1 MDRQLTSRNDE
12 AEPGAGHEQGDVNT
26 GALRERYWQRNL
38 SAEAREIHERDR
50 RFFLRQNLS
59 TPVLDVLSRAHGV
72 YIEDLRG
79 RRYIDM
85 HGNGVHNAGF
95 NNPEVVRAV
104 RRQLDTELTFC
115 PRRYTN
121 EPAVRLA
128 ETLARITPA
137 GLEKSLFCPGGSEA
151 IEMAIALARQVTGRY
166 KTISYW
172 NSFHGAGFA
181 AASVGGEALFR
192 SLPGPMMPGSLHV
205 EFPDYYRNPWG
216 FSREADVDTECLRQ
230 LELVFRKEP
239 GIACVVAEPVSAAP
253 VVPGVA
259 YWQGVR
265 ELCRRY
271 GALLVFDEIIEGF
284 GRTGKMFA
292 CQHSVTPDILVLGKA
307 LGGGLL
313 PFAGIVARPE
323 LDVCAHLSVG
333 HYTHEKNALCA
344 AAALA
349 EIRYIEA
356 QRLPEHAARLGAY
369 ALSRLEQMKARHS
382 LIGNVTGIG
391 LHLGLDLVKDRAT
404 RERACDEAETVMYR
418 CMEKGLAFK
427 TMEGNRITLRP
438 ALVITQREMDRALDL
453 LEEAI
458 GEVEEGQGYP

>member
-1 MDRQLTSRNDE
+1 MALARHRREDAVVN
-12 AEPGAGHEQGDVNT
+12 GAGEQGDVNT
-26 GALRERYWQRNL
+26 GALREKYWHRNL
-38 SAEAREIHERDR
+38 SAQAREIHGRDR

-59 TPVLDVLSRAHGV
+59 TPVLNVLSRARGI
-72 YIEDLRG
+72 YIQDLEG

-95 NNPEVVRAV
+95 NNPEVIRAV
-104 RRQLDTELTFC
+104 KRQLDAELTFC

-121 EPAVRLA
+121 LPAVRLA
-128 ETLARITPA
+128 ETLARITPR

-151 IEMAIALARQVTGRY
+151 IEMAIALARQVTGHY

-216 FSREADVDTECLRQ
+216 FSRQGDVDAECLRQ
-230 LELVFRKEP
+230 MELVFRKEP

-253 VVPGVA
+253 VVPGSA

-265 ELCRRY
+265 DLCRHY
-271 GALLVFDEIIEGF
+271 GALLIFDEIIEGF

-292 CQHSVTPDILVLGKA
+292 CQHSVTPDILVLGKS

-313 PFAGIVARPE
+313 PLAGIVARPE
-323 LDVCAHLSVG
+323 HDVCPHLSVG

-349 EIRYIEA
+349 EIEFLERH
-356 QRLPEHAARLGAY
+356 RLPQHAARLGQT
-369 ALSRLEQMKARHS
+369 ALSRLEEMKARHE
-382 LIGNVTGIG
+382 LVGNVTGIG
-391 LHLGLDLVKDRAT
+391 LHLGLDLVKDPGT
-404 RERACDEAETVMYR
+404 RERAAAEAEMVMYR

-438 ALVITQREMDRALDL
+438 ALAITKPEMDRALDIL
-453 LEEAI
+453 DEAI
-458 GEVEEGQGYP
+458 GEVEDGLGYP

>member
-1 MDRQLTSRNDE
+1 MER
-12 AEPGAGHEQGDVNT
+12 PGRGERVLKEGNEQGDVNT
-26 GALRERYWQRNL
+26 GALRQKYWERNL
-38 SAEAREIHERDR
+38 SEKALEIHRRDR
-50 RFFLRQNLS
+50 RFFLGQNLS
-59 TPVLDVLSRAHGV
+59 TPVLSVLARARGS
-72 YIEDLRG
+72 YIEDLEG

-95 NNPEVVRAV
+95 NNPEVIRAV
-104 RRQLDTELTFC
+104 RKQLDAELTFC

-121 EPAVRLA
+121 LPAVRLA

-151 IEMAIALARQVTGRY
+151 IEMAIALARQVTGHY
-166 KTISYW
+166 KTISCW

-216 FSREADVDTECLRQ
+216 FSREADVDAECLRQ
-230 LELVFRKEP
+230 MELIFTKEP

-253 VVPGVA
+253 VVPGRG
-259 YWQGVR
+259 YWEGVR
-265 ELCRRY
+265 DLCRRH
-271 GALLVFDEIIEGF
+271 GALLIFDEIIEGF

-292 CQHSVTPDILVLGKA
+292 CQHSVTPDILVLGKS

-323 LDVCAHLSVG
+323 HDVCPHLSVG

-349 EIRYIEA
+349 EIQYLEGH
-356 QRLPEHAARLGAY
+356 RLPEHAAVLGRY
-369 ALSRLEQMKARHS
+369 ALSRLEEMKARHP
-382 LIGNVTGIG
+382 LIGNVTGLG
-391 LHLGLDLVKDRAT
+391 LHLGLELVRDRGSRESAAT
-404 RERACDEAETVMYR
+404 EAEMVMYR

-427 TMEGNRITLRP
+427 TMEGSRITLRP
-438 ALVITQREMDRALDL
+438 ALVITKQEMDQALDCL
-453 LEEAI
+453 DETI
-458 GEVEEGQGYP
+458 GEVEDGLGYP